1 MASSI
6 HPRSSSRAQRPG
18 QRTVLGDKCSS
29 LECKAPRELIKSNS
43 PPWQATTSSQHQV
56 QSLATH
62 PISSPREPIRSSN
75 TPIFTIQTIDI
86 TMETV
91 NGKVRSD
98 VWNLVTSS
106 VTII

>member
-1 MASSI
+1 I
-6 HPRSSSRAQRPG
+6 V
-18 QRTVLGDKCSS
+18 RTARGARWLQHAAS
-29 LECKAPRELIKSNS
+29 LENEAVLKMKKLSWAE
-43 PPWQATTSSQHQV
+43 
-56 QSLATH
+56 
-62 PISSPREPIRSSN
+62 
-75 TPIFTIQTIDI
+75 IQTIDI

>member
-6 HPRSSSRAQRPG
+6 HPA
-18 QRTVLGDKCSS
+18 VLPEPNGPDKEQFWATNARHWS
-29 LECKAPRELIKSNS
+29 
-43 PPWQATTSSQHQV
+43 ATTSSQHQV

-62 PISSPREPIRSSN
+62 PISFPREPIRSSN